1 MKIHLLS
8 GFLGSGKTTAIQQAC
23 KQLQEKDISVGVISN
38 DQGIQLVDSNFFNS
52 LSIPNRKIINGCFCC
67 NYHDLNSSIT
77 SFETSEQPETI
88 FAEAVG
94 SCTDIVATVL
104 KPLRSNKENVDVTL
118 STFVDVR
125 LFHLLFIQKLPLFDA
140 SVKYIYN
147 KQLEEALV
155 IVINKVDLADA
166 KMLQSVSQYVKD
178 HYPNKTILY
187 QNSFSEAS
195 VQEWLNVIN
204 TKGLYDAPVSTDIDY
219 DIYGEG
225 ESKLAWLDTDLEF
238 SAPAFNAIHCVNV
251 FIKTLRRLIEENH
264 LTIGHLKLLLNGK
277 NKYSLTSVH
286 TETEHLFDES
296 AANKDASLLVNA
308 RVQTEPAIL
317 KHLLWK
323 AVRNTEV
330 LCKCSIRME
339 NTASFK
345 PGYPKPVYRMK

>member
-23 KQLQEKDISVGVISN
+23 KQLQQKNVRVGVITN
-38 DQGIQLVDSNFFNS
+38 DQGIQLVDSNFFTS
-52 LSIPNRKIINGCFCC
+52 QSISNRQIVGGCFCC
-67 NYHDLNSSIT
+67 NYNDLEKSIN
-77 SFETSEQPETI
+77 SFEATEQPEII

-94 SCTDIVATVL
+94 SCTDMIATVL
-104 KPLRSNKENVDVTL
+104 KPLRYNNKNVEVTL
-118 STFVDVR
+118 STLVDVR

-140 SVKYIYN
+140 SVKYIYT
-147 KQLEEALV
+147 KQLEEAPV

-166 KMLQSVSQYVKD
+166 KMMQAVSLFVSE
-178 HYPNKTILY
+178 HYPGKTILY
-187 QNSFSEAS
+187 QNSFSEQS
-195 VQEWLNVIN
+195 IQEWLQIIN
-204 TKGLYDAPVSTDIDY
+204 TASIDNTPPSAEIDY

-225 ESKLAWLDTDLEF
+225 EAKLAWLDTDLEF
-238 SAPAFNAIHCVNV
+238 SCASFNAVHCVNV
-251 FIKTLRRLIEENH
+251 FVKTLRRLLEENH

-286 TETEHLFDES
+286 TELEPPFDE
-296 AANKDASLLVNA
+296 ANASKNASLLVNA
-308 RVQTEPAIL
+308 RVQTEPPIL
-317 KHLLWK
+317 KHLMWK

-345 PGYPKPVYRMK
+345 PGYPKPVHRML